1 MCDTKDSLIKEL
13 QQFEIDKGRSPT
25 ARDMRTVHGLHSY
38 HSYRRAFGTWNNALK
53 TASIKVN
60 NDIFSEAEAIS
71 GERIKYVTQQLKI
84 SNNSEEFIK
93 DMNKAYLI
101 GAVMGDGCVN
111 YYYYGPKRQHYL
123 IQFMNTSK
131 LFVDEVL
138 KAMNCLG
145 IKPRFIKREK
155 PHKDSYNKKPIYQV
169 QGNNRTFVLWFKN
182 TPLKTIQE
190 WLTSDVRLAVL
201 FIKGFYEAEGSYDAK
216 DRKCVSFV
224 NTNKELIDLVKHLI
238 EYLGFKTHSPYNKAI
253 PSGKIKYDL
262 RLSGIGAI
270 ILLDII
276 NPCIKGRQNNV

>member
-53 TASIKVN
+53 SAGIKVN

-71 GERIKYVTQQLKI
+71 GERIKYVTQHLKI
-84 SNNSEEFIK
+84 SNNSAEFIK

-111 YYYYGPKRQHYL
+111 YYCYGPRRQHYL

-131 LFVDEVL
+131 LFVDKVL
-138 KAMNCLG
+138 EAMNCLG

-155 PHKDSYNKKPIYQV
+155 KYIGAYNIKPLYQV
-169 QGNNRTFVLWFKN
+169 QGNNKDFVMWFKN
-182 TPLKTIQE
+182 TSLETFEK
-190 WLTSDVRLAVL
+190 WLTSDVKFAVL
-201 FIKGFYEAEGSYDAK
+201 FLKGFYEAEGSCSK
-216 DRKCVSFV
+216 NLQRVSFT
-224 NTNKELIDLVKHLI
+224 NTNKELINMVQKLM
-238 EYLGFKTHSPYNKAI
+238 EYLGFNTHPPYKWVV
-253 PSGKIKYDL
+253 PSGKTKYDL
-262 RLSGIGAI
+262 RLFGVGSNMF
-270 ILLDII
+270 LDII
-276 NPCIKGRQNNV
+276 NPCIKRGENNV